1 MPAYSSERR
10 QRSRSPPRRAFGD
23 NDRRDS
29 GGRYGRDRYD
39 NRDRRDYPIPA
50 IETIVVIDERVQR
63 ENLETRENRIP
74 PIQGLLS
81 VTM

>member
-1 MPAYSSERR
+1 MVAIATITVTDGII
-10 QRSRSPPRRAFGD
+10 Q
-23 NDRRDS
+23 
-29 GGRYGRDRYD
+29 
-39 NRDRRDYPIPA
+39 IPA